1 MDIRLDAVTGFNAN
15 LTPEERGEIRELRL
29 RCFGP
34 PEQRTPHPLVIS
46 PDDDLRY
53 LIRVWEDGLLVSC
66 HWLTERTILVR
77 EQLARI
83 AGIRGV
89 ATDPAHRRR
98 GFGAAAM
105 RHSAEFIW
113 RERKPDFA
121 MLLSSVMAVPF
132 YQSLGWQIVEG
143 PIWFDQPGGKLD
155 LCAVLPDRPGMVLL
169 PEGGTLPRGPFDLCG
184 LPF

>member
-1 MDIRLDAVTGFNAN
+1 MDVRLCPVTGFNAS
-15 LTPEERGEIRELRL
+15 LTPEERREIHDLRV

-34 PEQRTPHPLVIS
+34 PDQRSPHPLVIA

-53 LIRVWEDGLLVSC
+53 LVRGWEDGLLVSC
-66 HWLTERTILVR
+66 HWLTERTILVQ
-77 EQLARI
+77 EQPARI

-105 RHSAEFIW
+105 RCSADFIW
-113 RERKPDFA
+113 QELRPDFA

-143 PIWFDQPGGKLD
+143 PVWFDQPGGKLD
-155 LCAVLPDRPGMVLL
+155 LGVVLPDRPAMVLL
-169 PEGGTLPRGPFDLCG
+169 PEGARLPHGPFDLCG